1 MAQPLFSAALRG
13 AIGLVR
19 LSGMTATIVIFGSYK
34 GLRWTGCSQT

>member
-1 MAQPLFSAALRG
+1 MAQPLFSAALR
-13 AIGLVR
+13 GLVR